1 MKQITII
8 IEKTSDFYDA
18 YSENC
23 DGIYGAGDTL
33 EAVKVDVIDAIE
45 KLKRNLP
52 EDRIPD
58 TLKGD
63 YEIKWKLDIVSFL
76 EYYSR
81 FISLAGMSRITGVN
95 QKQLS
100 NYLNNRCV
108 PRAQQTERIIN
119 GIHKFANELL
129 AVCV

>member
-33 EAVKVDVIDAIE
+33 EAVKADVIDAIE

-52 EDRIPD
+52 EDRISD
-58 TLKGD
+58 ILKGD

-108 PRAQQTERIIN
+108 PREQQTERIIN